1 MHITR
6 NAARQTTLMYLLMGL
21 PAVPALMYLP
31 PGELSILSWL
41 IVKSITLKQT
51 EARLAYAR

>member
-21 PAVPALMYLP
+21 PAVPALLYLP
-31 PGELSILSWL
+31 STFVVPGDAAATPQR
-41 IVKSITLKQT
+41 IVAGASLGSS
-51 EARLAYAR
+51 